1 VLLSVISA
9 SQSTAAVDAGDIG
22 VWEELGRSST
32 IASGAITVS
41 GLTLTDM
48 VAIRVLLLGLTV
60 TTDDSTVLL
69 RFLVSGSEVSTG
81 YRWALRR
88 NEPAGGATTGST
100 SDSSIQLAD
109 VTATQGVGNASTES
123 FGALLTV
130 PGPASSLFKTARG
143 QSTYLQ
149 PDASATSAFVGG
161 LLENTGPITGV
172 KVFGSSDLTAGQV
185 IVLGLD

>member
-1 VLLSVISA
+1 VLLSVIAA
-9 SQSTAAVDAGDIG
+9 SQSTAAVGAGDIG
-22 VWEELGRSST
+22 VWEELARSST
-32 IASGAITVS
+32 ISSGAITVS

-69 RFLVSGSEVSTG
+69 RFLVSGSEISTG
-81 YRWALRR
+81 YRWGLRR

-123 FGALLTV
+123 FGATITAFS
-130 PGPASSLFKTARG
+130 PAGSLFKAVRG
-143 QSTYLQ
+143 HASYLQ
-149 PDASATSAFVGG
+149 PDASIVSAFVGG
-161 LLENTGPITGV
+161 LLENTGVITGV